1 MKKKVTLLGA
11 TGMIGQTII
20 KLLEDHPWFSIE
32 TLVASKSSSG
42 GKYSEKCRWIL
53 SDPMPENVKDMVI
66 VDVDTALDTP
76 ILFSAL
82 DSSVADE
89 IEIDYRQK
97 GHIIVSNASN
107 HRMDSDVPLII
118 PEVNPDHLQLINS
131 ENNGGWEITNP
142 NCSAVVISLAL
153 APIFIEYGIQQ
164 VFVVTMQSSSGA
176 GYPGVPFF
184 DLNGNVLPY
193 IEGEEPKIEKE
204 ISKILGRIEDK
215 RIVNHSCEVSVQ
227 TNRVA
232 VLYGHMV
239 SLFVTTK
246 SAVDVERIKDLL
258 SNFSGIPQ
266 ERNLPIAPKHPIYLG
281 ENEYRPQPRLD
292 VDRENGMAI
301 TVGRIKKVNENTFH
315 MVALGHNTIRGGA
328 GAAILNAELLHS
340 EGMI

>member
-1 MKKKVTLLGA
+1 MKKKVTVLGA
-11 TGMIGQTII
+11 TGIIGQTII
-20 KLLEDHPWFSIE
+20 KLLEDHPWFTIE
-32 TLVASKSSSG
+32 ALVASKSSSG

-53 SDPMPENVKDMVI
+53 SDPMPESVKDMEI

-89 IEIDYRQK
+89 IEIDYRKK
-97 GHIIVSNASN
+97 GHIIVSNASS

-118 PEVNPDHLQLINS
+118 PEVNPDHLQLINK
-131 ENNGGWEITNP
+131 EKNGGWEITNP

-153 APIFIEYGIQQ
+153 APIVIEYGIQQ
-164 VFVVTMQSSSGA
+164 VFVMTMQSSSGA
-176 GYPGVPFF
+176 GYPGISFF
-184 DLNGNVLPY
+184 DLNANILPY
-193 IEGEEPKIEKE
+193 ISGEEPKIEKE
-204 ISKILGRIEDK
+204 ISKILGSIEDE
-215 RIVNHSCEVSVQ
+215 RIADYRCNVSVQ

-246 SAVDVERIKDLL
+246 SALDVERIKNLL
-258 SNFSGIPQ
+258 RNFSGIPQ

-281 ENEYRPQPRLD
+281 ENNYRPQPRLD

-301 TVGRIKKVNENTFH
+301 TVGRVKKVNENTFR

>member
-131 ENNGGWEITNP
+131 ENNGGWKITNP

-204 ISKILGRIEDK
+204 ISKILGSFEDR

-301 TVGRIKKVNENTFH
+301 TVGRVKKVNENTLH

>member
-1 MKKKVTLLGA
+1 MKKKIAVLGA
-11 TGMIGQTII
+11 TGIIGQTII
-20 KLLEDHPWFSIE
+20 RLLENHPWFTIE
-32 TLVASKSSSG
+32 ALVASKSSAG
-42 GKYSEKCRWIL
+42 GKYSDKCNWIL
-53 SDPMPENVKDMVI
+53 PEPMPENVKEMEI

-118 PEVNPDHLQLINS
+118 PEVNPDHLQLINK

-153 APIFIEYGIQQ
+153 APISIEYGLQQ

-184 DLNGNVLPY
+184 DLNANVLPY
-193 IEGEEPKIEKE
+193 IDGEEPKIERE
-204 ISKILGRIEDK
+204 ISKILGSFEDE
-215 RIVNHSCEVSVQ
+215 RLVDNRCEVSVQ
-227 TNRVA
+227 TNRVP

-239 SLFVTTK
+239 SLFVITK
-246 SAVDVERIKDLL
+246 SALDVERIKNLL
-258 SNFSGIPQ
+258 ETFSGIPQ
-266 ERNLPIAPKHPIYLG
+266 ERNLPLAPKHPIYLG
-281 ENEYRPQPRLD
+281 ENDYRPQPRLD

-301 TVGRIKKVNENTFH
+301 TVGRVKKVNENTVR

>member
-1 MKKKVTLLGA
+1 MKKKVTVLGA

-20 KLLEDHPWFSIE
+20 KLLDDHPWFSIE
-32 TLVASKSSSG
+32 TLVASKSSAG

-53 SDPMPENVKDMVI
+53 SDPMPESVKDMVI
-66 VDVDTALDTP
+66 VDVDTALDTH

-118 PEVNPDHLQLINS
+118 PEVNPDHLQLIDN

-215 RIVNHSCEVSVQ
+215 RIVDHSCEVSVQ

-301 TVGRIKKVNENTFH
+301 TVGRVKKVNENTFH

>member
-1 MKKKVTLLGA
+1 MKKKVTVLGA

-32 TLVASKSSSG
+32 TLVASKSSAG

-53 SDPMPENVKDMVI
+53 SDPMPESVKDMVI
-66 VDVDTALDTP
+66 VDVDTALDTH

-118 PEVNPDHLQLINS
+118 PEVNPDHLQLIDN

-153 APIFIEYGIQQ
+153 APIIIEYGIQQ

-204 ISKILGRIEDK
+204 ITKILGSIENK

-246 SAVDVERIKDLL
+246 SAVDVERTKDLL

-301 TVGRIKKVNENTFH
+301 TVGRVKKVNENTLH

>member
-1 MKKKVTLLGA
+1 MKKKVAVIGA
-11 TGMIGQTII
+11 TGIIGQTII
-20 KLLEDHPWFSIE
+20 KLLEDHPWFTIDA
-32 TLVASKSSSG
+32 LVASKSSVG

-53 SDPMPENVKDMVI
+53 SNPMPESVMDVEI
-66 VDVDTALDTP
+66 VDVAAALDTP

-89 IEIDYRQK
+89 IETAYRQL
-97 GHIIVSNASN
+97 GHIIVSNSSN

-118 PEVNPDHLQLINS
+118 PEVNPDHLQLINNES
-131 ENNGGWEITNP
+131 NGGWEVTNP
-142 NCSAVVISLAL
+142 NCSAVVIALAL
-153 APIFIEYGIQQ
+153 APISIEYGLEQ
-164 VFVVTMQSSSGA
+164 VFAVTMQSSSGA

-184 DLNGNVLPY
+184 DLNGNIIPF
-193 IEGEEPKIEKE
+193 INGEEPKIEKE
-204 ISKILGRIEDK
+204 ISKILGSFKDGK
-215 RIVNHSCEVSVQ
+215 IVDYSCDVSVQ
-227 TNRVA
+227 TNRVP

-246 SAVDVERIKDLL
+246 SAPDIERVKDMLKK
-258 SNFSGIPQ
+258 FSGIPQ
-266 ERNLPIAPKHPIYLG
+266 ERNLPLAPKHPIYLG
-281 ENEYRPQPRLD
+281 ENSYRPQPMLD

-301 TVGRIKKVNENTFH
+301 TVGRVEKVSENTVR